1 MTTSSGSTAGI
12 PARELKKALST
23 AELAIN
29 RASLTIN
36 KISNRA
42 QKDPECRPEA
52 LFHSLDIWHPLP
64 HPKRLWHART
74 RHKDPVS
81 RDGGDDLQAVLFIVL
96 DRLIKRREK
105 QCAKEAAKASKSAA
119 APASASGAGAKAA
132 AGPFD
137 ADLTPNYSGG
147 EGVVPDGTKLDD
159 VDESLAG
166 RIRNIRPS
174 GSKLIFYHLHGEGV
188 KVQIFAAQ

>member
-1 MTTSSGSTAGI
+1 MASSTS
-12 PARELKKALST
+12 
-23 AELAIN
+23 
-29 RASLTIN
+29 
-36 KISNRA
+36 
-42 QKDPECRPEA
+42 PEA
-52 LFHSLDIWHPLP
+52 TV
-64 HPKRLWHART
+64 ART
-74 RHKDPVS
+74 HAAQGPV
-81 RDGGDDLQAVLFIVL
+81 FIVL

-132 AGPFD
+132 ASEWQGFGDPHGFGHG
-137 ADLTPNYSGG
+137 GG

>member
-1 MTTSSGSTAGI
+1 MTTSEDLTMNSFDQ
-12 PARELKKALST
+12 LST
-23 AELAIN
+23 AFFRGAKVKWQHGRDTGKGAEESVVDGVNTAGFIDHQQVTAHRKILSADLKLFSTLLIYGILY
-29 RASLTIN
+29 LTR
-36 KISNRA
+36 S
-42 QKDPECRPEA
+42 DCGT
-52 LFHSLDIWHPLP
+52 
-64 HPKRLWHART
+64 HARGT
-74 RHKDPVS
+74 RT
-81 RDGGDDLQAVLFIVL
+81 
-96 DRLIKRREK
+96 RLIKRREK